1 METGLKEL
9 EAKKVALPRLLDRL
23 HLACLTFQHEPKGQM
38 RSKTNITGQK
48 ILASFKIF
56 YQEKYFIHEIS
67 DEIKSYTG
75 KKSYSEHLRLVLIF
89 HKDQNGSLVMRIRL
103 YFYFDG

>member
-9 EAKKVALPRLLDRL
+9 EAKKVALPMLLDRL

-75 KKSYSEHLRLVLIF
+75 KKVLF
-89 HKDQNGSLVMRIRL
+89 RAPATRFNFSQGSKRVAGDANKTVFL
-103 YFYFDG
+103 F